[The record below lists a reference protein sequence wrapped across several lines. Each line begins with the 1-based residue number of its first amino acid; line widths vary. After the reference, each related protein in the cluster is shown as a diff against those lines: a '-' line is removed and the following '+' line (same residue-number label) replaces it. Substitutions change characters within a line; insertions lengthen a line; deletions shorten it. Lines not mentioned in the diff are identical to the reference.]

1 MNKEIYKK
9 LSKYKITRKNK
20 IMFIEIPI
28 SNISRFLTDFIDYFN
43 KTVDMI
49 YIDNLVFRYDNIE
62 HLLLFYGEDVDEY
75 MDLVKEKW
83 KWKKD
88 I

>member
-1 MNKEIYKK
+1 MNTEIYNK
-9 LSKYKITRKNK
+9 LSKYKITRKDGL
-20 IMFIEIPI
+20 MFIEIPI

-62 HLLLFYGEDVDEY
+62 HLLLFYGEDIDEY
-75 MDLVKEKW
+75 IDLVKER
-83 KWKKD
+83 
-88 I
+88 

>member
-28 SNISRFLTDFIDYFN
+28 SNIGRFLTDFIDYFN

-49 YIDNLVFRYDNIE
+49 YIDNIVFRYDNIE

-75 MDLVKEKW
+75 MDLVKEK
-83 KWKKD
+83 
-88 I
+88 

>member
-62 HLLLFYGEDVDEY
+62 HLLMFYGEDVDEY
-75 MDLVKEKW
+75 MDLVKEK
-83 KWKKD
+83 
-88 I
+88 

>member
-20 IMFIEIPI
+20 MMFIEIPI

-75 MDLVKEKW
+75 MDLVKEK
-83 KWKKD
+83 
-88 I
+88 

>member
-28 SNISRFLTDFIDYFN
+28 SNIGRFLTDFIDYFN

-49 YIDNLVFRYDNIE
+49 YIENIVFRYDNIE

-75 MDLVKEKW
+75 MDLVKEK
-83 KWKKD
+83 
-88 I
+88 

>member
-1 MNKEIYKK
+1 MNKDIYNK

-75 MDLVKEKW
+75 MDLVKER
-83 KWKKD
+83 
-88 I
+88 

>member
-1 MNKEIYKK
+1 MNKDIYNK

-75 MDLVKEKW
+75 MYLVKEK
-83 KWKKD
+83 
-88 I
+88 

>member
-75 MDLVKEKW
+75 MDLVKEK
-83 KWKKD
+83 
-88 I
+88 

>member
-1 MNKEIYKK
+1 MNKDIYNK

-43 KTVDMI
+43 KAVDMI

-75 MDLVKEKW
+75 MDLFKEK
-83 KWKKD
+83 
-88 I
+88 

>member
-62 HLLLFYGEDVDEY
+62 HLLLFYGEDIDEY
-75 MDLVKEKW
+75 MDLVKEK
-83 KWKKD
+83 
-88 I
+88 

>member
-1 MNKEIYKK
+1 MNKDIYNK

-28 SNISRFLTDFIDYFN
+28 SNISRFLTDFIYYFN

-75 MDLVKEKW
+75 MDLVKEK
-83 KWKKD
+83 
-88 I
+88 

>member
-1 MNKEIYKK
+1 MNKDIYNK

-20 IMFIEIPI
+20 MMFIEIPI

-43 KTVDMI
+43 KAVDMI

-75 MDLVKEKW
+75 MDLFKEK
-83 KWKKD
+83 
-88 I
+88 

>member
-1 MNKEIYKK
+1 MNTEIYNK

-75 MDLVKEKW
+75 MYLVKEK
-83 KWKKD
+83 
-88 I
+88 